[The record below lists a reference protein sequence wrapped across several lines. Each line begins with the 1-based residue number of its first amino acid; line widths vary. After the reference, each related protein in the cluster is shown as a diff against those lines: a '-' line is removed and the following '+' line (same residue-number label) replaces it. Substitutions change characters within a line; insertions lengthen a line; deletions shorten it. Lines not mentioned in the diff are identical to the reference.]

1 MTSLSKKL
9 KALGV
14 RLGADSIRSPSKSE
28 VTPQLTD
35 LFAGSWENSSSGDC
49 FVIRKS
55 FPQDMLHGNSSL
67 LREPDLQ
74 IFDNNPSLAGIS
86 SIPLNQF
93 LFIDTETTGLSG
105 GAGTYVFL
113 IGAAKFDDNALS
125 FAQFFLQDPI
135 NEPAQLEALEK
146 FIAPAKVIISYN
158 GKSFDLPRLKTRYK
172 FHGWPSPF
180 ENIYHLDL
188 LHISRRLW
196 KLHLP
201 SCSLGDIEHYLLG
214 ITRSSIDI
222 PGWQVAAQFFD
233 YLQTNDPSP
242 LSSVFYHNEIDVIS
256 LVTLLNYIDQ
266 RLSDPLADAYQSQED
281 LVSIGTYLFHQ
292 KQTDQAIAVLSH
304 ALKNVKQL
312 DGIYQIGLSNL
323 ASLYKKMGDYSNAL
337 PLWEKSAALGS
348 LQSFIELAIYF
359 EHKENDYQEA
369 LHWTLSGLE
378 ALSNQSQEN
387 QNPTIKIALEHRLSR
402 LKMKIT
408 ASNQ

>member
-1 MTSLSKKL
+1 MTSLSKNL

-14 RLGADSIRSPSKSE
+14 RLGADSIKSPSKSDT
-28 VTPQLTD
+28 TPQLTD
-35 LFAGSWENSSSGDC
+35 LFAGSWEKTSSGDC

-55 FPQDMLHGNSSL
+55 FPRDTLHGNLSF

-74 IFDNNPSLAGIS
+74 VFDYNSSLSGIS
-86 SIPLNQF
+86 SIPLNNF

-113 IGAAKFDDNALS
+113 IGAAKFVDNALS
-125 FAQFFLQDPI
+125 FAQFFLQDPA

-158 GKSFDLPRLKTRYK
+158 GKSFDLPRLITRYK

-188 LHISRRLW
+188 LHIARRLW

-222 PGWQVAAQFFD
+222 PGWQVAAHFFD
-233 YLQTNDPSP
+233 YLQTSDPSP

-266 RLSDPLADAYQSQED
+266 RLSDPLADDYQSQED

-292 KQTDQAIAVLSH
+292 KQTDQAISVLSH
-304 ALKNVKQL
+304 ALNNVKLL
-312 DGIYQIGLSNL
+312 DGIYQVGLSNL
-323 ASLYKKMGDYSNAL
+323 ASFYKKMCDYSNAL
-337 PLWEKSAALGS
+337 PLWEKSAALGN
-348 LQSFIELAIYF
+348 LRSFIELAIYF
-359 EHKENDYQEA
+359 EHKKNDYQEA

-378 ALSNQSQEN
+378 ALSDQSQEN
-387 QNPTIKIALEHRLSR
+387 QNTTTKIALEHRLSR
-402 LKMKIT
+402 LKMKIA